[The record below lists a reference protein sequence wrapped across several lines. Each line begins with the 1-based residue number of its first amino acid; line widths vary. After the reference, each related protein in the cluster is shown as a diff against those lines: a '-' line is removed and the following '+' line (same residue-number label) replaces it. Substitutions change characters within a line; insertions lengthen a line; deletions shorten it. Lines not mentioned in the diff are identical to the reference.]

1 MLKKNSPLIH
11 HSAVFPKKDLRNAS
25 PETKYKIIESFNDYN
40 YWLKQMLNKASY
52 SLQIQILM
60 PIYFE
65 SLVDLAFRIKLR
77 KSLFNRDKIYVAKGK
92 SYDIFENFEFLNIE
106 QKIKEIKNKCFEVNP
121 KRIDKFLSD
130 LKEDFENGNVKKRKR
145 NKLLH
150 GNALLFR
157 NLNVKFYVDNDT
169 IIGFPN
175 NGARAIAESINA
187 SVEETKLIKT
197 IKSYE
202 KQCNDFIDIFDDN
215 GYFKTL
221 VSSIMFAH
229 NSRTGGC
236 ISTDISDYEHLY
248 APQKLD

>member
-1 MLKKNSPLIH
+1 
-11 HSAVFPKKDLRNAS
+11 
-25 PETKYKIIESFNDYN
+25 
-40 YWLKQMLNKASY
+40 MLNKASY